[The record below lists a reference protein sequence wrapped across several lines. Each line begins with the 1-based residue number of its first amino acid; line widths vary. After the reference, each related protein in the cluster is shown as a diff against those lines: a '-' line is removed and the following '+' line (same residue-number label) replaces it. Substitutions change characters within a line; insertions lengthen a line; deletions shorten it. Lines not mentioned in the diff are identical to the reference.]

1 MDSHWPQRA
10 GSNSSW
16 KPREPIMSVVVDP
29 HSRFA
34 TSVPIVVIGAGGAG
48 ATAALAAK
56 SAGVDVLVLERDPAP
71 SGATARSSGMVP
83 AAGTTAQVAR
93 GINDSPEQFAADI
106 QAKANGSADAVLV
119 ENYTRQAA
127 EVLDWL
133 TREHRIRFELVEGIA
148 PGHSVPRMHALADR
162 GGATLLSSLYS
173 ALGSNGARMETGARV
188 TELVVDDA
196 RRVRGVRYLTA
207 AGSAAEIGCSALV
220 LGCNGFAANPEL
232 VAEHLPDVRGLPF
245 AGHEGSQGDA
255 LQWGRELGASLA
267 DLDGFMAHGS
277 VVLSQRL
284 PLPWSLMTE
293 GAIQV
298 NRDGERF
305 VNEHE
310 GYSESALF
318 VLAQP
323 GGVAF
328 NIYDERV
335 HEVGLSMPNYAA
347 AVESGVIKRAAAL
360 RDLADQLGIRREG
373 LESTLALVNALA
385 FEDDVDEFGRQFRMS
400 QMLLGP
406 YYGVQVSGA
415 LLGTEGGLAIDA
427 GGRVLRADG
436 SPFAN
441 LLAAGGAARG
451 VSGDAGGGYLEG
463 NGLLSAVVG
472 GYLAGRSAAQ
482 LVA

>member
-1 MDSHWPQRA
+1 
-10 GSNSSW
+10 
-16 KPREPIMSVVVDP
+16 MSVVVDP
-29 HSRFA
+29 QARFA
-34 TSVPIVVIGAGGAG
+34 TNVPVVVVGAGGAG
-48 ATAALAAK
+48 AIAALAART
-56 SAGVDVLVLERDPAP
+56 AGVDVLVLERDPAP
-71 SGATARSSGMVP
+71 SGATGRSSGMVP
-83 AAGTTAQVAR
+83 AAGTAAQSAR
-93 GINDSPEQFAADI
+93 GVKDSPELFADDI

-119 ENYTRQAA
+119 ETYTRQAA
-127 EVLDWL
+127 DVLDWL

-148 PGHSVPRMHALADR
+148 PGHSAPRMHALADR

-173 ALGSNGARMETGARV
+173 ALGTRGARMETGARV
-188 TELVVDDA
+188 TGLIVDADK
-196 RRVRGVRYLTA
+196 RVCGVRYM
-207 AGSAAEIGCSALV
+207 SASGEPSQVGCSALV
-220 LGCNGFAANPEL
+220 LGCNGFAANPQL

-255 LQWGRELGASLA
+255 LQWGRELGASVA
-267 DLDGFMAHGS
+267 DLDGFLAHGS
-277 VVLSQRL
+277 VVLPQRL

-335 HEVGLSMPNYAA
+335 HEVGLTMPNYAA
-347 AVESGVIKRAAAL
+347 AVESGVIKRCAAL
-360 RDLADQLGIRREG
+360 RDLADALGIRREG
-373 LESTLALVNALA
+373 LESTIALVNALA
-385 FEDDVDEFGRQFRMS
+385 FEDDIDEFGRQFRMS

-406 YYGVQVSGA
+406 YYGVQVTGA
-415 LLGTEGGLAIDA
+415 LLGTEGGLAIDP
-427 GGRVLRADG
+427 GGRVLSTDG
-436 SPFAN
+436 APFAN

-451 VSGDAGGGYLEG
+451 ISGDASGGYLEG
-463 NGLLSAVVG
+463 NGLLAAIVG
-472 GYLAGRSAAQ
+472 GYLAGCTAAQ
-482 LVA
+482 LAS